1 MSLEQTGALVR
12 AHDSSQ
18 SIRPGRQAEALARAV
33 AESMPGGVLVVDAA
47 GVIVLANRQIESQF
61 GYSCAELVGQS
72 IDILL
77 PESSRAA
84 HAAHRA
90 NVMATPDA
98 RPMGTGRELL
108 CRRRD
113 GSEFPAE
120 VGLSPLTT
128 EDGTFVLAVVI
139 ENATPQIEA
148 TSRSIAEGQLEF
160 ERLVAELSASFINLP
175 ADRVDD
181 AMRDALRRIGEA
193 LDLDRCTFFRI
204 QPDGTAVAP
213 VFWHRRGVSPPPA
226 PFPLKEQVPVGAR
239 NDSGWR
245 AVVLREHR

>member
-1 MSLEQTGALVR
+1 MRSSLLMSLDQTGALVR
-12 AHDSSQ
+12 APDSSQ
-18 SIRPGRQAEALARAV
+18 STRPGTQAEALARAV

-47 GVIVLANRQIESQF
+47 GVIALANRQIELQF
-61 GYSCAELVGQS
+61 GYSCDELVGQS

-90 NVMATPDA
+90 SVMATPGA
-98 RPMGTGRELL
+98 RPMGAGRELL

-139 ENATPQIEA
+139 ETRD
-148 TSRSIAEGQLEF
+148 TSNRSDKPVDCRGTT
-160 ERLVAELSASFINLP
+160 
-175 ADRVDD
+175 RVR
-181 AMRDALRRIGEA
+181 AARR
-193 LDLDRCTFFRI
+193 
-204 QPDGTAVAP
+204 
-213 VFWHRRGVSPPPA
+213 
-226 PFPLKEQVPVGAR
+226 
-239 NDSGWR
+239 R
-245 AVVLREHR
+245 AVCELHQPAGRPRR

>member
-1 MSLEQTGALVR
+1 METGALVR

-18 SIRPGRQAEALARAV
+18 SIRPGIQAEALARAV

-47 GVIVLANRQIESQF
+47 GVIALANRQIESQF

-90 NVMATPDA
+90 SVMATPDA
-98 RPMGTGRELL
+98 RPMGTARELL

-113 GSEFPAE
+113 GSEFWAE

-128 EDGTFVLAVVI
+128 EGGNVRARRSS
-139 ENATPQIEA
+139 
-148 TSRSIAEGQLEF
+148 SRARHLKSKRQSG
-160 ERLVAELSASFINLP
+160 RLPRDNSSSSGSSPSCPRASSTCRP
-175 ADRVDD
+175 TAST
-181 AMRDALRRIGEA
+181 MRRGMPFGGIGEA
-193 LDLDRCTFFRI
+193 LDLDRCAFLRI
-204 QPDGTAVAP
+204 QPDGVAVAP
-213 VFWHRRGVSPPPA
+213 VFWHRAGIAPPLSPS
-226 PFPLKEQVPVGAR
+226 R
-239 NDSGWR
+239 
-245 AVVLREHR
+245 

>member
-18 SIRPGRQAEALARAV
+18 SIRPGIQAEALARAV

-47 GVIVLANRQIESQF
+47 GVIALANRQIESQF

-90 NVMATPDA
+90 NLMAMPEA
-98 RPMGTGRELL
+98 RPMGAGRQLL

-113 GSEFPAE
+113 GSEFP
-120 VGLSPLTT
+120 GRSR
-128 EDGTFVLAVVI
+128 I
-139 ENATPQIEA
+139 EPADDRARHVRARRRRRHHDTRQIEA
-148 TSRSIAEGQLEF
+148 TSQLVAEGQLEF

-181 AMRDALRRIGEA
+181 AVRDALRRIGEA
-193 LDLDRCTFFRI
+193 LDLDRCAFLRI
-204 QPDGTAVAP
+204 QPDGVAVSP
-213 VFWHRRGVSPPPA
+213 VFWHRAGIAPPLALPVEA
-226 PFPLKEQVPVGAR
+226 GPVG
-239 NDSGWR
+239 
-245 AVVLREHR
+245 V

>member
-18 SIRPGRQAEALARAV
+18 SIRPEIQAEALARAV

-47 GVIVLANRQIESQF
+47 GVIALANRQIESQF

-90 NVMATPDA
+90 NFMTMPEA
-98 RPMGTGRELL
+98 RPMGAGRQLL
-108 CRRRD
+108 GRRRD
-113 GSEFPAE
+113 GSEFPVE

-128 EDGTFVLAVVI
+128 EHGTFVVAVVVDI
-139 ENATPQIEA
+139 TGRRQAEA
-148 TSRSIAEGQLEF
+148 
-160 ERLVAELSASFINLP
+160 
-175 ADRVDD
+175 D
-181 AMRDALRRIGEA
+181 
-193 LDLDRCTFFRI
+193 
-204 QPDGTAVAP
+204 
-213 VFWHRRGVSPPPA
+213 
-226 PFPLKEQVPVGAR
+226 KPVG
-239 NDSGWR
+239 
-245 AVVLREHR
+245 V